1 MRACVK
7 VFTYNKTMLHT
18 SAQHSAVLNNQ
29 YLINTYCIVIVLFYS
44 IYVGVIVKGKG
55 RVSQKAPGNKHF
67 KTNPFLTFS
76 MAHLEAILLYV
87 MFQ

>member
-1 MRACVK
+1 MKA
-7 VFTYNKTMLHT
+7 FTYNETMFHT

-29 YLINTYCIVIVLFYS
+29 YLINTYCIVIVIFYS
-44 IYVGVIVKGKG
+44 IYFGVIVQGKG
-55 RVSQKAPGNKHF
+55 RVSQTAPGNKHF
-67 KTNPFLTFS
+67 KTHPNPFLTFS